1 MSDENATAGTRT
13 IPLRHRESGDPKS
26 AARQVTSNPMGSS
39 QADQEGNSS
48 PRGSPV
54 GIVSDDGSISSNRA
68 QYSATFS
75 FTNARAGS
83 GEPPESYASDT
94 VSDQVAEFAHSNQP
108 QGLQQSRKAR
118 RPRSGTA
125 RSRPVSRTAADTL
138 TGRTS
143 AGGSESR
150 LRYSVNS
157 TDDIGSGDDGRVGPL
172 PQVFRSSPV
181 SSDDRSPITP
191 SKRKEDLGSLLRSS
205 GEVTEG
211 PSYGQESA
219 GRLSG
224 GQRSAGEILAADGG
238 TFYNQIVPQLFAYP
252 LTEEEL
258 LYDIRKIYA
267 GLVMVET
274 RCMGYVKQVAE
285 PQTKMDD
292 TKWEKVI
299 ANHRTLLHEHHD
311 FFLASQLGGP
321 ALQRLPERYGM
332 PSRLWR
338 HGIHAL
344 LELLRSRLPE
354 QKERML
360 SFIYFAYTMMTL
372 LVESVPKFED
382 TWTECLGDL
391 SRYRMAVEDVD
402 LSEREIWV
410 GIARYWY
417 NKVADRNPDV
427 GRVQHHLAV
436 LARPD
441 IVQELFYYT
450 KSLVC
455 ARPFTHTRESLVP
468 LFSPLLKSPRSAR
481 RLPELTAFV
490 AAHVYLFTGD
500 TSESFIGKSTE
511 FLSLLDQCV
520 GRMGSAYKQQGVY
533 ISSCNLAAVMEYA
546 GPGAVLPAE
555 FLATSAQPKSM
566 EDIYLTAD
574 QSWTPAEDLKAIE
587 TNFLASKDSE
597 PRSPVIFYGSCLTFQ
612 TLSIIL
618 DQVGNKNIIPSLHT
632 LLAFLWCLAQTPG
645 GIKRVEPIVPWKQL
659 VAFLNTLIR
668 NFTDIAVVE
677 GPEFPGTDEERW
689 VAEDFLIRGLTW
701 SQHLYPTGFFINAPT
716 ADDGRNVEP
725 PSRDLSRMHR
735 CLWLGVRLA
744 TFHRWMTYDAT
755 TRKFSAT
762 DFASKLD
769 DLAQKH
775 NPFYGKGIQK
785 KSGTDTPT
793 HDT

>member
-1 MSDENATAGTRT
+1 MSDDNASAGTKT
-13 IPLRHRESGDPKS
+13 IPLRRRESGDPNS
-26 AARQVTSNPMGSS
+26 AARQLTPGPRGSY
-39 QADQEGNSS
+39 QAELEGNSS
-48 PRGSPV
+48 PRRSPM
-54 GIVSDDGSISSNRA
+54 GIVSDDGSMSSNRA

-75 FTNARAGS
+75 LTNARAGS
-83 GEPPESYASDT
+83 GEPPDSHASDT
-94 VSDQVAEFAHSNQP
+94 VSDQVAEFAHSNHP
-108 QGLQQSRKAR
+108 QGMHQSRIAR

-125 RSRPVSRTAADTL
+125 RSRPVSRTAADNL
-138 TGRTS
+138 AGRAS

-157 TDDIGSGDDGRVGPL
+157 TDDLGSSDGGPSRPH

-181 SSDDRSPITP
+181 SNDERSHVASSD
-191 SKRKEDLGSLLRSS
+191 RKEDLGALLRAS

-219 GRLSG
+219 RRLSSD
-224 GQRSAGEILAADGG
+224 QRSAGEILAVDG
-238 TFYNQIVPQLFAYP
+238 
-252 LTEEEL
+252 EEEL

-274 RCMGYVKQVAE
+274 RCMGYVKQVSE
-285 PQTKMDD
+285 PQTRMDNV
-292 TKWEKVI
+292 KWEKVI

-321 ALQRLPERYGM
+321 LLQRLPERYGM

-402 LSEREIWV
+402 LGEREIWV

-468 LFSPLLKSPRSAR
+468 LFSPLLRSPRTAR

-500 TSESFIGKSTE
+500 TSDAFVGKCGE
-511 FLSLLDQCV
+511 FLSLLEQCV
-520 GRMGSAYKQQGVY
+520 GRMGSAFKMQGVY
-533 ISSCNLAAVMEYA
+533 IASCNLAAVLEYT
-546 GPGAVLPAE
+546 GPDAVLPAE
-555 FLATSAQPKSM
+555 FIATEPRSM
-566 EDIYLTAD
+566 EDIYLASD
-574 QSWTPAEDLKAIE
+574 RSWTPVEDLTTVEAD
-587 TNFLASKDSE
+587 FLASKVSE
-597 PRSPVIFYGSCLTFQ
+597 PSSPVIFHGSCLASQ
-612 TLSIIL
+612 TLSVIL
-618 DQVGNKNIIPSLHT
+618 DQIGNKNIFPSVHT

-645 GIKRVEPIVPWKQL
+645 GMKRVELVVPWTQI
-659 VAFLNTLIR
+659 VSFLNTLIR
-668 NFTDIAVVE
+668 NFTDFALVE
-677 GPEFPGTDEERW
+677 GSEFPGKDEEKW
-689 VAEDFLIRGLTW
+689 LAEDFLIRGLTW
-701 SQHLYPTGFFINAPT
+701 SQNLYPADFFINAPT

-744 TFHRWMTYDAT
+744 TFNRWMTYDAAS
-755 TRKFSAT
+755 RKFRAT

-769 DLAQKH
+769 ELAQK
-775 NPFYGKGIQK
+775 NNSFYGKGVQK
-785 KSGTDTPT
+785 KPVTDAPM